1 MGLKDRLKGMTEA
14 ASAATSNLTQA
25 ASAATS
31 NLGVGADAG
40 QIDLANQAQKL
51 MNEGVDT
58 PAEVDSVV
66 PTGKSTP
73 RGYTEQTV
81 TLTVRPTDG
90 DPYEASATQYMDP
103 AKPYNKGDAVT
114 VKVDPS
120 DRNSVMIFGRP

>member
-1 MGLKDRLKGMTEA
+1 MVPNTKLEVAGMGLKDRLKGLSES
-14 ASAATSNLTQA
+14 ASAATSKI
-25 ASAATS
+25 
-31 NLGVGADAG
+31 GVGADAG

-58 PAEVDSVV
+58 PAQVDAVV

-73 RGYTEQTV
+73 RGYTEQAV

-90 DPYEASATQYMDP
+90 DPYQATATQYMDP
-103 AKPYNKGDAVT
+103 AKPYNQGDAVT

-120 DRNSVMIFGRP
+120 DRNSVMIFGRT

>member
-1 MGLKDRLKGMTEA
+1 MGLKDRLKGLSES
-14 ASAATSNLTQA
+14 ASAATSKF
-25 ASAATS
+25 
-31 NLGVGADAG
+31 GVGADAG

-58 PAEVDSVV
+58 PAQVDSVV
-66 PTGKSTP
+66 PTGKGTP

-90 DPYEASATQYMDP
+90 DPYQATATQYMDP
-103 AKPYNKGDAVT
+103 AKPYREGDAVT

-120 DRNSVMIFGRP
+120 DRNSVMIFGRT

>member
-1 MGLKDRLKGMTEA
+1 MGLKDRLKGLSE
-14 ASAATSNLTQA
+14 A

-58 PAEVDSVV
+58 PAEIDSVV

-90 DPYEASATQYMDP
+90 DPYQATATQYMDP
-103 AKPYNKGDAVT
+103 AKPYNTGDEVT

-120 DRNSVMIFGRP
+120 DRNSVMIFGRT